1 MGDPRPRFGLEN
13 PGAPY
18 RPRPSAYAVVI
29 DSAGR
34 VALVEEDGEWF
45 LPGGGIEGAETPEEA
60 VVREVREECG
70 CGARLLGRLG
80 EAFEFVE
87 TRTGERHD
95 VHGTYFRAEFV
106 GPSTASW
113 HAPAAAEALLRRPG
127 HVWILRRVEL
137 RG

>member
-1 MGDPRPRFGLEN
+1 MQHARPRLGRAL
-13 PGAPY
+13 PGVVY
-18 RPRPSAYAVVI
+18 RPRPSAYAVVL
-29 DSAGR
+29 DDVRR

-60 VVREVREECG
+60 LVREVREECG
-70 CGARLLGRLG
+70 CGVRLLGLLG

-87 TRTGERHD
+87 TRTGEHYD

-106 GPSTASW
+106 GPSVASW
-113 HAPAAAEALLRRPG
+113 HVPEEAEALLRRPG
-127 HVWILRRVEL
+127 HLWILRSVQA